1 VVAGVEEVDRD
12 AGAGPTGEV
21 GEHRV
26 GHRRRHAQPV
36 AEGVRRPAQHLERLR
51 ALEVARSLLGE
62 PQYKE
67 PIEDGFGAFR
77 GERWQYQIDGR
88 MVTVTIVSGK
98 VGDIQIE
105 QR

>member
-1 VVAGVEEVDRD
+1 MRKVLLCTAC
-12 AGAGPTGEV
+12 ALAWLSASPWAHANNTY
-21 GEHRV
+21 RV
-26 GHRRRHAQPV
+26 GNQVLTVGDSAV
-36 AEGVRRPAQHLERLR
+36 F
-51 ALEVARSLLGE
+51 ARSLLGE

-88 MVTVTIVSGK
+88 MATVTIVSGK

-105 QR
+105 QS